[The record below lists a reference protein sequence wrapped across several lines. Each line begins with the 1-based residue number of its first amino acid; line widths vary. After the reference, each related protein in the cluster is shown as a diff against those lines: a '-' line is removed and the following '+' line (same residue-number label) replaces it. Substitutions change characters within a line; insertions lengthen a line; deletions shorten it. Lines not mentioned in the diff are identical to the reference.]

1 MKRQKNPDRPT
12 GQKSKRWYQKSP
24 DILLDYEVEPL
35 LEEASMHSIRD
46 YTLILFALNTGLRNS
61 ECVGLNIENVYPHGT
76 VVSILKL
83 PAEIA
88 KNKKPRSIPLS
99 KKTKKV
105 LDSYIENYLRCH
117 GITDTKSPLFNT
129 LRTNNRLSSRDFQQ
143 ILRRHS
149 IKSIHRPC
157 FPHMLRHTFAT
168 KLLQQ
173 SNIKIVQEIL
183 GHSCLQSSQIYLHPS
198 PSEKIDA
205 VNKLDFAYTRKE

>member
-1 MKRQKNPDRPT
+1 MSIKNKHNRPT
-12 GQKSKRWYQKSP
+12 VQKPKRWYHKKP

-35 LEEASMHSIRD
+35 LKEAHNYSFRD

-61 ECVGLNIENVYPHGT
+61 ECVGLNIEDVYPHGT
-76 VVSILKL
+76 IVSILKL

-99 KKTKKV
+99 KNTKKV
-105 LDSYIENYLRCH
+105 LDNYINNWLRCT

-129 LRTNNRLSSRDFQQ
+129 LRTNNRLSSRDFQH
-143 ILRRHS
+143 ILRKHS
-149 IKSIHRPC
+149 IKSIHRAV

-168 KLLQQ
+168 KLLEQ